1 MSCLYR
7 REDTFARPSLPLLF
21 MVTKS
26 GSVPTVWL
34 HVRIDLADIATV
46 AHVLAIDVRA
56 NADNAV
62 GRRDAATGLPAH
74 SRVEDAAGVVKE
86 RATTDGGIEVA
97 GGVIGKRVSTDVRVH
112 VAGRVAKERAI
123 AYGSVEVA
131 CGVALK
137 RAVTGGGVVVAFGV
151 TRECQRTTGGIEVA
165 CGLVMQCRNAS
176 GRISSPPSCYQK
188 VQQHQ
193 SPCCRRRSYF
203 VREPKYRRLCST
215 RR

>member
-1 MSCLYR
+1 VFIPAR
-7 REDTFARPSLPLLF
+7 RYVRPA
-21 MVTKS
+21 KS
-26 GSVPTVWL
+26 AAAVYGNQVRIRPNLWL

-97 GGVIGKRVSTDVRVH
+97 GGVIGKRVSTDGRVH

-137 RAVTGGGVVVAFGV
+137 RAVTGGDVVVAFGV
-151 TRECQRTTGGIEVA
+151 TRECQRTIGSIEVA
-165 CGLVMQCRNAS
+165 CAVVMQRRNAS
-176 GRISSPPSCYQK
+176 GRISSP
-188 VQQHQ
+188 
-193 SPCCRRRSYF
+193 RRVIKECNSAN
-203 VREPKYRRLCST
+203 RRVVVGDRIL
-215 RR
+215 